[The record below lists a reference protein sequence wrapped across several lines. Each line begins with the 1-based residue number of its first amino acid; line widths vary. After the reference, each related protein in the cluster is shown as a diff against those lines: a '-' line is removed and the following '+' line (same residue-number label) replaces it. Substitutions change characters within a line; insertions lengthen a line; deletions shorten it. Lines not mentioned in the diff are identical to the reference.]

1 MTGRHT
7 ILSLVLSLAA
17 AASAADRQ
25 GFDHLVRNDYFAG
38 FAGNREALERAMAKT
53 TVVLADNPKH
63 AEAMVWHGTG
73 LFFQAGEAFRTGN
86 REKGMELYGKGV
98 GMMDAAVALAPR
110 NVGVRIPRGAVLLQA
125 SLSMQEAMAKPLIE
139 KGLSDYLAAY
149 EIQKAELDA
158 LGEHPKGELLFGIAD
173 AHRRLGNNEGAEQFF
188 GMIVKAMPG
197 TNYAKRAEIWM
208 NTKTLTPAQVRCV
221 GCHVS
226 SR

>member
-53 TVVLADNPKH
+53 TVVLAD
-63 AEAMVWHGTG
+63 